1 MMNTKP
7 GFTLLMSVLVAS
19 VLLALGYAIF
29 NIAIKQVTLSSS
41 GRESQFAF
49 YAADSGIEC
58 GLYWDNKQDAFSTT
72 STITEIL
79 CGNATSTLTRN
90 YDGTTLITSFAF
102 SLGPSIVS
110 QCADVVVTREDPK
123 HTVIESYGYN
133 TCNTNDPLRLDRA
146 IRVTY

>member
-1 MMNTKP
+1 MKTQK

-29 NIAIKQVTLSSS
+29 NIAVKQVTLSSS

-49 YAADSGIEC
+49 YAADTGIEC
-58 GLYWDNKQDAFSTT
+58 GLYWDNKHDAFATT
-72 STITEIL
+72 SSITEIL
-79 CGNATSTLTRN
+79 CGNATSTVTRN
-90 YDGTTLITSFAF
+90 YDGTTLISSFSF
-102 SLGPSIVS
+102 SLGPSVTS

-123 HTVIESYGYN
+123 RTIIESYGYN
-133 TCNTNDPLRLDRA
+133 TCNSANPLRLDRA